1 MCLVGN
7 KNTGFSLGAINT
19 SLSYI
24 DNVLNFI
31 NFFLNFES
39 RSQGYVT
46 EDDLELLLSLPPFF
60 EFCGITAGMHLKA

>member
-1 MCLVGN
+1 MCLVGS

-39 RSQGYVT
+39 GSQGYVT

-60 EFCGITAGMHLKA
+60 ELCGITAGMHLKA